1 MPRQRG
7 AFFFL
12 QLLFT
17 YVGEH
22 MPSHRS
28 ILADINKF
36 NLDPS
41 KAYRVTHADGRLAKS
56 ATESSVKTELAK
68 PVFEP
73 VAAPVFEPV
82 VTTETSPVEE
92 ASPVAAAVED
102 QVVEVVQQAEVEMPA
117 EEFKLEELHADVQ
130 PADVQASE
138 PVEVKDPEPKK
149 ETATVET
156 SKKKFGKKS
165 LNGLCYESSRRCFFR
180 SDRFSSLLGCRSFRS
195 LAMYAVHY

>member
-1 MPRQRG
+1 
-7 AFFFL
+7 
-12 QLLFT
+12 
-17 YVGEH
+17 

-56 ATESSVKTELAK
+56 ATESSVSTEPTK

-73 VAAPVFEPV
+73 AAAPVM
-82 VTTETSPVEE
+82 TSETSPVEE
-92 ASPVAAAVED
+92 ASPVVAPVEE
-102 QVVEVVQQAEVEMPA
+102 QVVEVAQQAEVEMPA
-117 EEFKLEELHADVQ
+117 EEFKLEELQADVQ

-138 PVEVKDPEPKK
+138 SVEVKDPEPKK
-149 ETATVET
+149 EIET
-156 SKKKFGKKS
+156 PKKKFGKKS
-165 LNGLCYESSRRCFFR
+165 LNGLCYEFSRRCFFR
-180 SDRFSSLLGCRSFRS
+180 SGRFSSLLGCRSFRS

>member
-1 MPRQRG
+1 
-7 AFFFL
+7 
-12 QLLFT
+12 
-17 YVGEH
+17 

-56 ATESSVKTELAK
+56 ATESSVSTEPAK

-73 VAAPVFEPV
+73 VI
-82 VTTETSPVEE
+82 TTETSLVEE
-92 ASPVAAAVED
+92 ASPVTTAVEE
-102 QVVEVVQQAEVEMPA
+102 QVVEVVEVAQQAEVEMPA

-130 PADVQASE
+130 PADVQATE

-156 SKKKFGKKS
+156 PKKKFGKKS

>member
-56 ATESSVKTELAK
+56 ATESSVSTEPAK

-73 VAAPVFEPV
+73 AAAPVM
-82 VTTETSPVEE
+82 TTETSPVEE
-92 ASPVAAAVED
+92 ASPVVAPVEE
-102 QVVEVVQQAEVEMPA
+102 QVVEVAQQAEVEMPV
-117 EEFKLEELHADVQ
+117 EEIKLEELQADVR

-138 PVEVKDPEPKK
+138 SVEVKDPEPKK

>member
-56 ATESSVKTELAK
+56 ATEGSVSTSTEPAK

-73 VAAPVFEPV
+73 VI
-82 VTTETSPVEE
+82 TTETSPVEE
-92 ASPVAAAVED
+92 ASPVATAVEE
-102 QVVEVVQQAEVEMPA
+102 QVVEVAQQAEVEMPA
-117 EEFKLEELHADVQ
+117 EEFKLEELQADVQ

-156 SKKKFGKKS
+156 PKKKFGKKS

>member
-1 MPRQRG
+1 
-7 AFFFL
+7 
-12 QLLFT
+12 
-17 YVGEH
+17 

-56 ATESSVKTELAK
+56 ATESSVETELAK

-117 EEFKLEELHADVQ
+117 EEFKLEELRADVQ
-130 PADVQASE
+130 PADVQATE

-156 SKKKFGKKS
+156 PKKKFGKKS